1 LLPQRGRALVRRVY
15 PRLPSQPTAEMCQR
29 DPAIDRHGAVV
40 KLEIA
45 IQDVLDLLGQRN
57 GEKLV
62 DRHRLPAVH
71 LFDDDAIEREGL
83 PFRVASHLAAEYLV
97 AGARNDGER
106 LMDETW
112 LNPEL
117 DQSGLEVSG
126 DSIKVDVGEPVVFHE
141 TRVRCLEIAPRV
153 FVRAPE
159 GHSHE
164 SDLLLDLGGHVDP
177 GKERSSKR
185 VRHDLVVEQ
194 VDRGNDGRFAADPPV
209 KGFSGELFHVTISIT
224 DSDRLE
230 TLIWASPTQ
239 SSTRRQPSGV
249 HSRWRRTSQWPRE
262 SRSVSWVS

>member
-1 LLPQRGRALVRRVY
+1 
-15 PRLPSQPTAEMCQR
+15 MCQR
-29 DPAIDRHGAVV
+29 DPAIDRHGAMV

-62 DRHRLPAVH
+62 DGHRLPTVH
-71 LFDDDAIEREGL
+71 LLDDDAIEREGL
-83 PFRVASHLAAEYLV
+83 PFRVAHLTAEYLV

-106 LMDETW
+106 LMAETW

-126 DSIKVDVGEPVVFHE
+126 DSIKMDVAEPPVFHE

-159 GHSHE
+159 GYSHE

-177 GKERSSKR
+177 GKEGSSKL
-185 VRHDLVVEQ
+185 VRHDLVIEQ
-194 VDRGNDGRFAADPPV
+194 IDRGNDGRFAADPPV
-209 KGFSGELFHVTISIT
+209 KGF
-224 DSDRLE
+224 
-230 TLIWASPTQ
+230 
-239 SSTRRQPSGV
+239 
-249 HSRWRRTSQWPRE
+249 
-262 SRSVSWVS
+262 